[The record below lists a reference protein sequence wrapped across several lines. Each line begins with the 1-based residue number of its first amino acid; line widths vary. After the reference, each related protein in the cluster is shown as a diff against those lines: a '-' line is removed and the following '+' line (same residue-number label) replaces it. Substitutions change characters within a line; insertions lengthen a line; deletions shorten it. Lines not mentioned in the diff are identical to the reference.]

1 MNKRQTDFL
10 FQLFSQPSA
19 PFREQAILEVV
30 QSLLRRRKIPHFI
43 DPVGNIVVGVNN
55 SQQYSKLVNAKSREP
70 VRMFIAHMDHPGFHG
85 QQWLRPKRLK
95 IVWHGGSPT
104 RFLSGAPVWLASGTN
119 YVATGVIRKPVL
131 NSTRRFLQ
139 SAEVQLESK
148 GLYEEFSDPTR
159 IYGGVKFRK
168 PVWQAGKKIY
178 TRAADDL
185 VGVYSIVQTALSLYA
200 KNMRPGSSPFIGLI
214 TRGEEVGFV
223 GAVGHFELGWLDN
236 ATRKVV
242 AVSLE
247 ASRTLPGAEI
257 GRGPVLRLGDWRTV
271 FSSGGLKVLADVGQK
286 LLKGRHQRRLMD
298 GGSCEASAAI
308 AWGLETIGMSVPLG
322 NYHNQSLEGGPQSRG
337 PNGPAPEFVH
347 IDDIDGMVK
356 MCRGLMAPGLSWN
369 DPWRDQ
375 RARLKKN
382 RKNYRRLL
390 QAF

>member
-1 MNKRQTDFL
+1 MNNSQKKFL
-10 FQLFSQPSA
+10 FDLLSQPSA
-19 PFREQAILEVV
+19 PFREQAVLDVV
-30 QSLLRRRKIPHFI
+30 TSLLLRRNIPHFI
-43 DPVGNIVVGVNN
+43 DPVGNLVVGINT
-55 SQQYSKLVNAKSREP
+55 SQQYRKLVNANSKEP

-85 QQWLRPKRLK
+85 QQWLSPKRMQ

-119 YVATGVIRKPVL
+119 YVATGVMRNPQL
-131 NSTRRFLQ
+131 NPARRFLQ
-139 SAEVQLESK
+139 SAEVQLGTNE
-148 GLYEEFSDPTR
+148 LYQAYPDASLV
-159 IYGGVKFRK
+159 YGGVKFRK
-168 PVWQAGKKIY
+168 PVWQSGKKLY

-200 KNMRPGSSPFIGLI
+200 KNKRPGSSPFIGLI

-223 GAVGHFELGWLDN
+223 GAVGHLELGWMEN
-236 ATRKVV
+236 RRRNVV

-257 GRGPVLRLGDWRTV
+257 GKGPVLRLGDWRTV
-271 FSSGGLKVLADVGQK
+271 FSSGGMKILTDLGQK

-322 NYHNQSLEGGPQSRG
+322 NYHNQSLEGGPESRG

-356 MCRGLMAPGLSWN
+356 MCRGLMVRGLPWQ

-375 RARLKKN
+375 RTRLTKN
-382 RKNYRRLL
+382 RKNYQRLL
-390 QAF
+390 